1 VVVFT
6 SENNACGI
14 MEGRCGKICLPASS
28 VLKQYHFLVVE
39 VLLFLG
45 LFTEC

>member
-14 MEGRCGKICLPASS
+14 MEGRRGKICPPSSS
-28 VLKQYHFLVVE
+28 VLKQYHFLEVE
-39 VLLFLG
+39 LFVFLG
-45 LFTEC
+45 LLTE

>member
-1 VVVFT
+1 MVVFP
-6 SENNACGI
+6 SENHACGY
-14 MEGRCGKICLPASS
+14 MEGPCWKICPLASS
-28 VLKQYHFLVVE
+28 VFKQYHFLVVE